1 MSFQPPDAV
10 EGQPGA
16 GEIVAGFLAAAALAA
31 GAIAVAYRPV
41 RLGAPAIVV
50 ALVAAGMAGPRT
62 ERLTAVAVALVTAC
76 WVAGMIVAVLT
87 RNPLW

>member
-1 MSFQPPDAV
+1 VSYQQPDAA
-10 EGQPGA
+10 ERQPGA

-31 GAIAVAYRPV
+31 GAIAIAYRPV
-41 RLGAPAIVV
+41 RLGAPAIVI
-50 ALVAAGMAGPRT
+50 ALVAAGMARGRT
-62 ERLTAVAVALVTAC
+62 ERLAGITVAIVTAC

>member
-1 MSFQPPDAV
+1 MSVQQPESV
-10 EGQPGA
+10 GRGEGA
-16 GEIVAGFLAAAALAA
+16 AEYVAGFLAAAALTA

-41 RLGAPAIVV
+41 RLGAPAIIL
-50 ALVAAGMAGPRT
+50 ALVAAGMARGRS
-62 ERLTAVAVALVTAC
+62 ERITTIAVVGTTVC